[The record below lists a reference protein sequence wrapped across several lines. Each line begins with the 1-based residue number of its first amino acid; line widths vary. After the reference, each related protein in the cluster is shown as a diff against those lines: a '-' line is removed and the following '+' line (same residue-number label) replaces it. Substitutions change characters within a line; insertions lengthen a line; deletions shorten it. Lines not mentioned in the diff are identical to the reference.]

1 MDNLCHSLVGA
12 ALAEAGLRK
21 RTPLATATLVIGANL
36 PDVDVLAYFWGP
48 DTALGFRR
56 GWTHGLPAL
65 AVWPF
70 VLTGLMIA
78 WDRLVRRRRPEPVR
92 PGALL
97 FLSLIAVLT
106 HPLLDWMNTYGMRWL
121 MPFRD
126 VWSYGDVLFIID
138 PWIWLALLTGWL
150 WSRRRSR
157 RRILPAERP
166 ARAAL
171 VLVAVYILVL
181 WGAKLAAV
189 AAARRGLEEQGI
201 AAGRLMA
208 GPFPVNPFRRQIV
221 AVAGDRYALATV
233 DWLRRPRFK
242 PGAPVFVA
250 GPERMRRPGATDYVH
265 RNESPRLRAAVAA
278 TYEGRIF
285 LHWARFP
292 FYEIEPA
299 GDGRRKVSVM
309 DARYTINP
317 GTGFGRLTLI
327 LPLEP
332 VLYNPGDGGGLSGVH
347 PDRGERHAG

>member
-1 MDNLCHSLVGA
+1 MDNLCHTLVGA

-21 RTPLATATLVIGANL
+21 RTPLAAATLVIGANL
-36 PDVDVLAYFWGP
+36 PDVDVVAYFWGP

-56 GWTHGLPAL
+56 GWTHGLLAL

-70 VLTGLMIA
+70 VLTGMMIA
-78 WDRLVRRRRPEPVR
+78 WDRLVRRRRTERAR

-97 FLSLIAVLT
+97 LLSGLAVLT
-106 HPLLDWMNTYGMRWL
+106 HPSLDWMNTYGMRWL

-138 PWIWLALLTGWL
+138 PWIWLALGTGWL
-150 WSRRRSR
+150 WSRRLARRQSR
-157 RRILPAERP
+157 GAERP

-171 VLVAVYILVL
+171 VLVALYILVL

-189 AAARRGLEEQGI
+189 ETARRGLEEQGI

-221 AVAGDRYALATV
+221 AVAGDRYALGTV
-233 DWLRRPRFK
+233 DWLRRPRFQA
-242 PGAPVFVA
+242 GAPVFIA
-250 GPERMRRPGATDYVH
+250 GIDRGRRPGAPAFVL
-265 RNESPRLRAAVAA
+265 RNESPRIRAAVAS

-292 FYEIEPA
+292 FYEIGAVGE
-299 GDGRRKVSVM
+299 GREKISVM

-327 LPLEP
+327 LP
-332 VLYNPGDGGGLSGVH
+332 
-347 PDRGERHAG
+347 R